1 MENIT
6 TVTNVMQLSDDGSLD
21 AESKWDIFIKDGK
34 IIKIK
39 AAGELMPQ
47 GDVIDGA
54 ETVALPGIINGHY
67 HSHENFHKGRYD
79 RLPLELWMN
88 YVRPLSPLPLTS
100 EDVYLRT
107 LIGASQAL
115 LTGTTCIV
123 DDFNAS
129 PVLHKE
135 HVEAAFQAY
144 EDIGIRALLG
154 PTLFDVP
161 FHMSVPFMEEVCSQ
175 SVLDELMLSES
186 TTIEDYLKLISDF

>member
-6 TVTNVMQLSDDGSLD
+6 TVTNVMQLSAVGSLD
-21 AESKWDIFIKDGK
+21 PASTWYIFIQDGK

-39 AAGELMPQ
+39 AAGEWIAH

-100 EDVYLRT
+100 E
-107 LIGASQAL
+107 
-115 LTGTTCIV
+115 
-123 DDFNAS
+123 
-129 PVLHKE
+129 
-135 HVEAAFQAY
+135 
-144 EDIGIRALLG
+144 
-154 PTLFDVP
+154 
-161 FHMSVPFMEEVCSQ
+161 
-175 SVLDELMLSES
+175 
-186 TTIEDYLKLISDF
+186 